1 MDRSLD
7 LVVARGSKSTDRL
20 QFGVQPEEFRSRRTA
35 TVCARRLMDVGDGQW
50 IVNTVFLLQFL
61 LLSAGNK
68 SCIWM
73 SSNPPASLR
82 RSLQYLHSNPPETP
96 TRAQIIRRPSVFLET
111 PFPCKCPFHNVL
123 SVFAFCPSR
132 SQTLWQKCRWRR
144 KIGQKTL
151 RG

>member
-1 MDRSLD
+1 M
-7 LVVARGSKSTDRL
+7 ARGSKSTDRL

-50 IVNTVFLLQFL
+50 IVDTVFLLQFL

-73 SSNPPASLR
+73 YSNPPASLR
-82 RSLQYLHSNPPETP
+82 PSLQYLHSNPPETP

-111 PFPCKCPFHNVL
+111 PFPCKCPFRLRLL
-123 SVFAFCPSR
+123 SFSFADAVAEMSLEKKDR
-132 SQTLWQKCRWRR
+132 AKNLERLRTLM
-144 KIGQKTL
+144 
-151 RG
+151 